1 MDAHDDEIWAVLEG
15 EITFFVG
22 EQRYDLGPGD
32 VAFGPRGV
40 PRRHVV
46 RSPESRLLVTSVPT
60 GVAEWFTRNGT
71 SVAFAGELPRPSA
84 LTPLP
89 AWWAPTTFMSS
100 GRRPRAS
107 DAGAPGGARRSGR
120 RGGVEGQP

>member
-1 MDAHDDEIWAVLEG
+1 MHVDAHDDEIWAVLEG

-71 SVAFAGELPRPSA
+71 QVAFAGELPPSLGLDDA
-84 LTPLP
+84 AGLVGAYDLHVVGP
-89 AWWAPTTFMSS
+89 PTK
-100 GRRPRAS
+100 G
-107 DAGAPGGARRSGR
+107 
-120 RGGVEGQP
+120 E

>member
-1 MDAHDDEIWAVLEG
+1 MDEASPDRLTKRRISMHVDAHDDEIWAVLEG

-71 SVAFAGELPRPSA
+71 PVAFAGELPPSLGLDA
-84 LTPLP
+84 AAGLVGAYDLHVVGPP
-89 AWWAPTTFMSS
+89 AK
-100 GRRPRAS
+100 G
-107 DAGAPGGARRSGR
+107 
-120 RGGVEGQP
+120 E